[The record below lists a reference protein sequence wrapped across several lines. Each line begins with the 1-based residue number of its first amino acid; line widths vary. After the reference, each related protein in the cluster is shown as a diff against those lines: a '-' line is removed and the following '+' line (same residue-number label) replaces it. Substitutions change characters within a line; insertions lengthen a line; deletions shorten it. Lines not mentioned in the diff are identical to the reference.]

1 MPNPM
6 DVLPDLA
13 TRPMTVERSRWLGR
27 VLMAAGGLVA
37 AWWLRRLVRRPVTT
51 MLLAPVL
58 LPVAALGLWAGFTLN
73 VLDWDDP
80 ADFTPEEPGGPS
92 RR

>member
-27 VLMAAGGLVA
+27 GLMAAGALAA
-37 AWWLRRLVRRPVTT
+37 AWWLRRLTRRPLTS
-51 MLLAPVL
+51 MLVAPVV
-58 LPVAALGLWAGFTLN
+58 LPLAALGVWAGFTLT
-73 VLDWDDP
+73 VLDWDAP
-80 ADFTPEEPGGPS
+80 PDFTPDRTREA
-92 RR
+92 